1 MKKILLAWVLS
12 CGVAAAGRGQTDVP
26 NRPRGLPIIA
36 TVQFHALALP
46 FRDFKANLANV
57 GFGLGTEVGLN
68 RRRNWVQQVHVLWF
82 GNRAVGNGLLGY
94 TQNVWRPTLAGRLYA
109 EVKAGA
115 GYLVAFRPVPSYK
128 PVHGEWVAAGRRG
141 KGLFAV
147 HVGVSLGYQ
156 PTASRPS
163 VSPFVSYQV
172 MAVTGYNPSI
182 PLVPQTL
189 LQVGSRI
196 HLGK

>member
-1 MKKILLAWVLS
+1 MKKILLGWVLS
-12 CGVAAAGRGQTDVP
+12 CGVACTTWGQADAP
-26 NRPRGLPIIA
+26 NWPRSLPIIA
-36 TVQFHALALP
+36 TVQFHSLALP
-46 FRDFKANLANV
+46 FRDLKSNFANV

-68 RRRNWVQQVHVLWF
+68 RRHNWVQQVQVLWY

-94 TQNVWRPTLAGRLYA
+94 TQNVWRPTFGGRLYA

-115 GYLVAFRPVPSYK
+115 GYLVAFRPVASYK
-128 PVHGEWVAAGRRG
+128 PVNGEWVTVGRRG
-141 KGLFAV
+141 KGLFTV
-147 HVGVSLGYQ
+147 PVGVSLGYQ
-156 PTASRPS
+156 PATNRTS

-172 MAVTGYNPSI
+172 MAVTGYNPSV